1 MRNPSQVF
9 ETGDRALNITATNA
23 TLIGGGSLLGI
34 FVASASA
41 TPTIK
46 VADTTGTL
54 VNTFTPTAGQ
64 FYRLPTKWNG
74 TLTVTISGTVDCT
87 VFYKQ

>member
-9 ETGDRALNITATNA
+9 ECGNRALSITATNA
-23 TLIGGGSLLGI
+23 TLVGGGSLLGI
-34 FVASASA
+34 FVTAASA

-54 VNTFTPTAGQ
+54 FNTFTPAAAT
-64 FYRLPTKWNG
+64 YYKLPSKWTG
-74 TLTVTISGTVDCT
+74 TLTVTIGGTVDCS
-87 VFYKQ
+87 VCYYQ